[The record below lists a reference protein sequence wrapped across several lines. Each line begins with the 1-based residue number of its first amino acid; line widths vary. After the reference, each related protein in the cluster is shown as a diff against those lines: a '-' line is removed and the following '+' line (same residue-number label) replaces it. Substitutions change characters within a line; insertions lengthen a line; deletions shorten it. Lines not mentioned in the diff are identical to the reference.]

1 MRDNLQQELAKELGS
16 KSIFL
21 YQRLNSLEEK
31 AAFDYFS
38 KKLDKKMSNV
48 IVLHNKT
55 VEVDK
60 REKLRHL
67 MRGMYDFKFGA
78 STQTFIQKLDKITS
92 EPEAYHLYKR
102 RDLESKID
110 KLAIEKLRF
119 ARLVFNVT

>member
-1 MRDNLQQELAKELGS
+1 
-16 KSIFL
+16 
-21 YQRLNSLEEK
+21 
-31 AAFDYFS
+31 
-38 KKLDKKMSNV
+38 MSNV

-110 KLAIEKLRF
+110 KLAIE
-119 ARLVFNVT
+119 